1 MATEVD
7 QAYYGWSHQELS
19 DHDAYQEVPVSQV
32 LDHGSVSFGRFA
44 VETLS
49 WEKKSIFTRNRR
61 QEELEKYRTHGLVA
75 QKKAY
80 FEEYFKRIR
89 AVKSMQE
96 NQQSEI
102 TEDYGDDASISSQ
115 SGEEN
120 KTAAEL
126 KYHGDQAANVGNDQ
140 PEDGPIGVGILHGD
154 LEKLSNGVAM
164 EHTTHPIEALQ
175 TSPLSSST
183 RSFKENQEENH
194 YDYGD
199 LEKLSNGV
207 AMEQTTHPIEALQTS
222 PLSSSTRSFKDNQ
235 EENHYDYALQMQH
248 LNQKLLKDEACI
260 GSQQNI
266 DQHDISCLDEKC
278 VSDGNVNLSYNHKTQ
293 IAASGIAAFARRNP
307 KPERSMLKQVENATR
322 DKNLQNKNTYKKESM
337 PTSKLKISSSAKNN
351 LNLSCK
357 RKSELKPSNGLNPV
371 QGKISNA
378 ENTARSKNA
387 AADKLLS
394 KYKSTSDSSCK
405 PLTEGRSKI
414 TIPRPFS
421 FATEKRAAAS
431 SSLKDDTPRLISNA
445 SNRTAPSLSHEKGIT
460 IVPSTT
466 GKATIDNGVKGRV
479 LENKRSINLPRGN
492 KTNRCSESENQSHC
506 VARGNRKEEGKDRA
520 NLMSKIHR
528 LSSTNADSIL
538 ITNPKEENRKI
549 IKSQIGNRSLHTSK
563 SKSNDASLD
572 AKKPRQVMPRWR

>member
-19 DHDAYQEVPVSQV
+19 DHDAYQEEPVSQV

-75 QKKAY
+75 KKKAY

-164 EHTTHPIEALQ
+164 EQTTHPIEALQ

-183 RSFKENQEENH
+183 RSFKDNQEENH

-266 DQHDISCLDEKC
+266 DQHDISCLDEKW

-322 DKNLQNKNTYKKESM
+322 DKNLQSKNTYKKESM
-337 PTSKLKISSSAKNN
+337 PTSKLKISSSARNN

-371 QGKISNA
+371 QGKISKA

-431 SSLKDDTPRLISNA
+431 SSLKDTTPRLISNA

-460 IVPSTT
+460 ILPSTS
-466 GKATIDNGVKGRV
+466 GKGTIDNGVKGRV

-506 VARGNRKEEGKDRA
+506 VATGNRKEEGKDRA

-549 IKSQIGNRSLHTSK
+549 IKSQIGNRSLHTGK

>member
-19 DHDAYQEVPVSQV
+19 DHDAYQEVPVSQM

-75 QKKAY
+75 KKKAY

-89 AVKSMQE
+89 AIKSLQD

-102 TEDYGDDASISSQ
+102 TVDYGDDASISSQ

-126 KYHGDQAANVGNDQ
+126 KYHGDQAANVGKDQ
-140 PEDGPIGVGILHGD
+140 PEDGPIGIVILHGD
-154 LEKLSNGVAM
+154 LEKLSNGVA
-164 EHTTHPIEALQ
+164 T
-175 TSPLSSST
+175 
-183 RSFKENQEENH
+183 
-194 YDYGD
+194 
-199 LEKLSNGV
+199 
-207 AMEQTTHPIEALQTS
+207 EQTTHPIEALKTS

-235 EENHYDYALQMQH
+235 EENHYDYALQMQN
-248 LNQKLLKDEACI
+248 LNQKLMKDEACI

-266 DQHDISCLDEKC
+266 DQHDISCLDEKR

-293 IAASGIAAFARRNP
+293 IAASGITASARRNP

-322 DKNLQNKNTYKKESM
+322 DKNLQSKYTYKKESM

-371 QGKISNA
+371 QGKISKA
-378 ENTARSKNA
+378 ENTGRSKNA
-387 AADKLLS
+387 AAEKHLS

-405 PLTEGRSKI
+405 PLSEGRSKI
-414 TIPRPFS
+414 TIPLPFS

-445 SNRTAPSLSHEKGIT
+445 SNRTAASLIHEKGIT
-460 IVPSTT
+460 IVLSTS

-479 LENKRSINLPRGN
+479 LENKRSINLPQGN
-492 KTNRCSESENQSHC
+492 KTNRFSESENQSHC
-506 VARGNRKEEGKDRA
+506 AARGNRKEEGKDGA

-528 LSSTNADSIL
+528 LSSTNAGSIL

-549 IKSQIGNRSLHTSK
+549 INSQIGNRSLHTSK

-572 AKKPRQVMPRWR
+572 AKKPRQAMPRWR

>member
-7 QAYYGWSHQELS
+7 QACYGWSHQELS

-120 KTAAEL
+120 KTTAEL

-164 EHTTHPIEALQ
+164 EQTTHPIEALQ

-183 RSFKENQEENH
+183 RSFKDNQEENH

-199 LEKLSNGV
+199 PEKLSNGV

-266 DQHDISCLDEKC
+266 DQHDISCLDEKW

-307 KPERSMLKQVENATR
+307 KPERSMLKQVENSTR

-371 QGKISNA
+371 QGKISKA

-466 GKATIDNGVKGRV
+466 GTATIDNGVKGRV

-492 KTNRCSESENQSHC
+492 KTNRCSESENQSYC
-506 VARGNRKEEGKDRA
+506 VARGNRKEE
-520 NLMSKIHR
+520 
-528 LSSTNADSIL
+528 
-538 ITNPKEENRKI
+538 I
-549 IKSQIGNRSLHTSK
+549 IKSQISNRSLHTSK

>member
-7 QAYYGWSHQELS
+7 QACYGWSHQELS

-120 KTAAEL
+120 KTTAEL

-140 PEDGPIGVGILHGD
+140 PEDGPIGVGILH
-154 LEKLSNGVAM
+154 
-164 EHTTHPIEALQ
+164 
-175 TSPLSSST
+175 
-183 RSFKENQEENH
+183 
-194 YDYGD
+194 GD

-266 DQHDISCLDEKC
+266 DQHDISCLDEKW

-307 KPERSMLKQVENATR
+307 KPERSMLKQVENSTR

-371 QGKISNA
+371 QGKISKA

-466 GKATIDNGVKGRV
+466 GTATIDNGVKGRV

-492 KTNRCSESENQSHC
+492 KTNRCSESENQSYC

-549 IKSQIGNRSLHTSK
+549 IKSQISNRSLHTSK

>member
-19 DHDAYQEVPVSQV
+19 DHDAYQEVPVSQM

-75 QKKAY
+75 KKKAY

-89 AVKSMQE
+89 AIKSLQD

-102 TEDYGDDASISSQ
+102 TVDYGDDASISSQ

-126 KYHGDQAANVGNDQ
+126 KYHGDQAANVGKDQ
-140 PEDGPIGVGILHGD
+140 PEDGPIGIVILHGD
-154 LEKLSNGVAM
+154 LEKLSNGVA
-164 EHTTHPIEALQ
+164 T
-175 TSPLSSST
+175 
-183 RSFKENQEENH
+183 
-194 YDYGD
+194 
-199 LEKLSNGV
+199 
-207 AMEQTTHPIEALQTS
+207 EQTTHPIEALKTS

-235 EENHYDYALQMQH
+235 EENHYDYALQMQN
-248 LNQKLLKDEACI
+248 LNQKLMKDEACI

-266 DQHDISCLDEKC
+266 DQHDISCLDEKR

-293 IAASGIAAFARRNP
+293 IAASGITASARRNP

-322 DKNLQNKNTYKKESM
+322 DKNLQSKYTYKKESM
-337 PTSKLKISSSAKNN
+337 PTSKL
-351 LNLSCK
+351 K

-371 QGKISNA
+371 QGKISKA
-378 ENTARSKNA
+378 ENTGRSKNA
-387 AADKLLS
+387 AAEKLLS

-405 PLTEGRSKI
+405 PLSEGRSKI
-414 TIPRPFS
+414 TIPLPFS

-445 SNRTAPSLSHEKGIT
+445 SNRTAASLIHEKGIT
-460 IVPSTT
+460 IVLSTS

-479 LENKRSINLPRGN
+479 LENKRGYEKRMTLVSDNRHTDLVKKGVTMLGSSKARSINLPQGN
-492 KTNRCSESENQSHC
+492 KTNRFSESENQSHC
-506 VARGNRKEEGKDRA
+506 AARGNRKEEGKDGA

-549 IKSQIGNRSLHTSK
+549 INSQIGNRSLRTSK

-572 AKKPRQVMPRWR
+572 AKKPRQAMPRWR

>member
-1 MATEVD
+1 M
-7 QAYYGWSHQELS
+7 
-19 DHDAYQEVPVSQV
+19 QEVPVSQV

-120 KTAAEL
+120 KTTAEL

-140 PEDGPIGVGILHGD
+140 PEDGPIGVGILH
-154 LEKLSNGVAM
+154 
-164 EHTTHPIEALQ
+164 
-175 TSPLSSST
+175 
-183 RSFKENQEENH
+183 
-194 YDYGD
+194 GD

-266 DQHDISCLDEKC
+266 DQHDISCLDEKW

-322 DKNLQNKNTYKKESM
+322 DKNLQSKNTYKKESM
-337 PTSKLKISSSAKNN
+337 PTSKLKVCQLRN
-351 LNLSCK
+351 LFTMLFSVSCSICK
-357 RKSELKPSNGLNPV
+357 RSHFCS
-371 QGKISNA
+371 
-378 ENTARSKNA
+378 R
-387 AADKLLS
+387 
-394 KYKSTSDSSCK
+394 
-405 PLTEGRSKI
+405 
-414 TIPRPFS
+414 
-421 FATEKRAAAS
+421 
-431 SSLKDDTPRLISNA
+431 
-445 SNRTAPSLSHEKGIT
+445 RTK
-460 IVPSTT
+460 
-466 GKATIDNGVKGRV
+466 
-479 LENKRSINLPRGN
+479 
-492 KTNRCSESENQSHC
+492 
-506 VARGNRKEEGKDRA
+506 
-520 NLMSKIHR
+520 
-528 LSSTNADSIL
+528 
-538 ITNPKEENRKI
+538 
-549 IKSQIGNRSLHTSK
+549 
-563 SKSNDASLD
+563 
-572 AKKPRQVMPRWR
+572 

>member
-164 EHTTHPIEALQ
+164 EQTTHPIEALQ

-183 RSFKENQEENH
+183 RSFKDNQEENH

-207 AMEQTTHPIEALQTS
+207 AMEQTAHPIEALQTS

-266 DQHDISCLDEKC
+266 DQHDISCLDEKW

-322 DKNLQNKNTYKKESM
+322 DKNLQSKNTYKKESM
-337 PTSKLKISSSAKNN
+337 PTSKLKISSSARNN

-371 QGKISNA
+371 QGKISKA

-431 SSLKDDTPRLISNA
+431 SSLKDTTPRLISNA

-460 IVPSTT
+460 I
-466 GKATIDNGVKGRV
+466 
-479 LENKRSINLPRGN
+479 LP
-492 KTNRCSESENQSHC
+492 
-506 VARGNRKEEGKDRA
+506 GKDRA

-549 IKSQIGNRSLHTSK
+549 IKSQIGNRSLHTGK

>member
-19 DHDAYQEVPVSQV
+19 DHDAYQEEPVSQV

-75 QKKAY
+75 KKKAY

-164 EHTTHPIEALQ
+164 EQTTHPIEALQ

-183 RSFKENQEENH
+183 RSFKDNQEENH

-266 DQHDISCLDEKC
+266 DQHDISCLDEKW

-322 DKNLQNKNTYKKESM
+322 DKNLQSKNTYKKESM
-337 PTSKLKISSSAKNN
+337 PTSKLKISSSARNN

-371 QGKISNA
+371 QGKISKA

-431 SSLKDDTPRLISNA
+431 SSLKDTTPRLISNA

-460 IVPSTT
+460 ILPSTS
-466 GKATIDNGVKGRV
+466 GKGTIDNGVKGRV

-506 VARGNRKEEGKDRA
+506 VATGNRKEE
-520 NLMSKIHR
+520 
-528 LSSTNADSIL
+528 
-538 ITNPKEENRKI
+538 I
-549 IKSQIGNRSLHTSK
+549 IKSQIGNRSLHTGK